1 LYEKYK
7 DRVAFFV
14 VYIREAHPSD
24 AWQMAVNVRQN
35 VLFTDPKTFVE
46 RTSVAESCVRK
57 LGIHIPALVDDV
69 SDAVEAAYT
78 GWPDRLYLIDRE
90 GRVAFKSPPGPFG
103 FKPERLEESL
113 RAMTR

>member
-1 LYEKYK
+1 
-7 DRVAFFV
+7 
-14 VYIREAHPSD
+14 
-24 AWQMAVNVRQN
+24 MAVNVRQN

-90 GRVAFKSPPGPFG
+90 GRVVAGYIGPAEWDRPEVIETIRRYLPPHP
-103 FKPERLEESL
+103 
-113 RAMTR
+113 